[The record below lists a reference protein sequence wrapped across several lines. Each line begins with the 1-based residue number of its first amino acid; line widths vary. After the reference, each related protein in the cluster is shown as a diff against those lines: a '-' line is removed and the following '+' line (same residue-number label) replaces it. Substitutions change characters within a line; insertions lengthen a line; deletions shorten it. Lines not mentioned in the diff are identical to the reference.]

1 MHQKEKKSFEYEKQV
16 GKEFKAVLIL
26 LINEWK

>member
-1 MHQKEKKSFEYEKQV
+1 MHQKEKESFEYEKQV

-26 LINEWK
+26 LINE